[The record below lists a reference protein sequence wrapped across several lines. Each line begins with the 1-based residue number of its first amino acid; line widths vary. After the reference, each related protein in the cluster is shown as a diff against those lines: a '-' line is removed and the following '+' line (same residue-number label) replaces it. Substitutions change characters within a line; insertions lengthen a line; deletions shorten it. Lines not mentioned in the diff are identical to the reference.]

1 MSIRLQEQSKKIRII
16 QVSDISKRIIETNNT
31 FFPLRKFQRKKIEK
45 ELKNLL
51 SSKAAPDSD
60 IPAKVIKGNI
70 DIFSIEVISTRNISI
85 VNETS

>member
-1 MSIRLQEQSKKIRII
+1 MQEQSKNIRII
-16 QVSDISKRIIETNNT
+16 QVSDLSKRIIETQIIL
-31 FFPLRKFQRKKIEK
+31 FPLRKFQRKKIEK

-60 IPAKVIKGNI
+60 IPTKVSKDNT

>member
-1 MSIRLQEQSKKIRII
+1 MQEQSKNIRII
-16 QVSDISKRIIETNNT
+16 QVSDLSKRIIETQIIL
-31 FFPLRKFQRKKIEK
+31 FPLRKFQRKKIEK

-60 IPAKVIKGNI
+60 IPTKVIKDNI